1 MRRLIYALSAVVYVA
16 VTVFVAWSALDPRSN
31 QLACLLVFGG
41 LCAFPAFVWGEC
53 QAGGEGNVPADA
65 R

>member
-1 MRRLIYALSAVVYVA
+1 MRRLICALSAAGYGA
-16 VTVFVAWSALDPRSN
+16 LTVFVAWSALDPRSN
-31 QLACLLVFGG
+31 QLVCLLVFGG

-53 QAGGEGNVPADA
+53 QAGERHVSADA

>member
-1 MRRLIYALSAVVYVA
+1 MRRLICTLLTAVYVA
-16 VTVFVAWSALDPRSN
+16 FTVFVAWSALDPRSN

-53 QAGGEGNVPADA
+53 QEGDRHVSADSE
-65 R
+65 

>member
-1 MRRLIYALSAVVYVA
+1 MRRLIYTLSAAVYVA
-16 VTVFVAWSALDPRSN
+16 LTVFVAWSVLDPRSN

-53 QAGGEGNVPADA
+53 QAGERHVSADA

>member
-1 MRRLIYALSAVVYVA
+1 MSKVIGVLSITGYVA
-16 VTVFVAWSALDPRSN
+16 LTLFVAWSVLDPRSN
-31 QLACLLVFGG
+31 QLVCLLVFGG

-53 QAGGEGNVPADA
+53 QAGERHVSADA